1 MKEFGVVYTH
11 CVGFIVMV
19 PTKTL
24 RLGARESSLNK
35 PGVFHTFMLSSMF
48 WRGCGV
54 RYCRKSSVSYV
65 ICSLFSCWASC

>member
-1 MKEFGVVYTH
+1 MKEFGVVYTR

-24 RLGARESSLNK
+24 RHGARESFLNK
-35 PGVFHTFMLSSMF
+35 PGVFHTFISSMF

-54 RYCRKSSVSYV
+54 RFRRKSSVSYV
-65 ICSLFSCWASC
+65 ICYLFSC